1 MNGDG
6 VEERKDREDSLERKG
21 SEEKK
26 ERLLSK
32 EEEYSIKS
40 VLVIQDQRLFDK
52 GLARV
57 RDMAYA
63 EEEEK
68 KAIVDEFE

>member
-57 RDMAYA
+57 RDLTIA

>member
-40 VLVIQDQRLFDK
+40 VLVI
-52 GLARV
+52 
-57 RDMAYA
+57 
-63 EEEEK
+63 
-68 KAIVDEFE
+68 